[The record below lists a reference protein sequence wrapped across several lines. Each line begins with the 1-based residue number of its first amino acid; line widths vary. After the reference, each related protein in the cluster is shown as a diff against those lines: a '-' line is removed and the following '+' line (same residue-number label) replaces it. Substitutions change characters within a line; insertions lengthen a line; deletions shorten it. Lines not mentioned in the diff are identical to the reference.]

1 MHHFKN
7 FTPVIQAVFVQ
18 DAAAAIFT
26 SRAARV

>member
-1 MHHFKN
+1 MYYFKN
-7 FTPVIQAVFVQ
+7 FTAVIQAIFVH